1 MLSLHKPILLV
12 KLFSRIVTPLSVCRS
27 VEKLFFQGADFRL
40 FSVTTFY
47 FNFNVDMVFCKYQ
60 KILKV
65 PFLSQHD
72 KLYEAA
78 LNAFF
83 NSIESE
89 PLLLKAEKKREEKNN
104 H

>member
-47 FNFNVDMVFCKYQ
+47 FNFNVDMVFCFFCKYQ
-60 KILKV
+60 NLLKV

-72 KLYEAA
+72 KLCEAA

-83 NSIESE
+83 NSIESS
-89 PLLLKAEKKREEKNN
+89 
-104 H
+104 HFY